1 MQQNR
6 VRCFSRQ
13 RSNKNFSSNT
23 CSSRYPRNSASTRQR
38 GAVNLAVSLLIAL
51 VVSAGLYAWE
61 VWFARPAMVFAGV
74 PKVVD
79 GDLTRWQ
86 RILRSDAY
94 VVGYSEWLGNPLW
107 ASYEVRPRPEPM
119 RQLPRPS
126 GFDEDWR
133 TLRCLTQIACVDH
146 QSYTNSGFDRGHMAP
161 NHLIATRYGR
171 EAQHQTFLM
180 TNITPQKP
188 TLNQGSWQQLEAL
201 IEDELASRHGSF
213 RVITGPVFGPDPAR
227 IGGLLGVAV
236 PEAFYKI
243 LVREPT
249 AADEAPKVLAFL
261 FPQHTPKR
269 ADLSALLVAVDQI
282 EARVGLDFFPELD
295 DAVEDRI
302 EAEIRPGDWE
312 LESALALQASNR

>member
-1 MQQNR
+1 MKQISTMG
-6 VRCFSRQ
+6 SRSVSQ
-13 RSNKNFSSNT
+13 HGSSQ
-23 CSSRYPRNSASTRQR
+23 RQR
-38 GAVNLAVSLLIAL
+38 GAANLAISLVIATVL
-51 VVSAGLYAWE
+51 GAGLYAWE
-61 VWFARPAMVFAGV
+61 VWFARPAMVYAGV
-74 PKVVD
+74 PKVID

-94 VVGYSEWLGNPLW
+94 LVGYSEWLGNPLW
-107 ASYEVRPRPEPM
+107 VSYAVQPRPENL
-119 RQLPRPS
+119 RRLPRPS

-146 QSYTNSGFDRGHMAP
+146 RSYTNSGFDRGHMAP

-188 TLNQGSWQQLEAL
+188 SLNQGSWQQLEAL

-213 RVITGPVFGPDPAR
+213 RVITGPIFGPDPAR
-227 IGGLLGVAV
+227 IGGPLGVAV

-249 AADEAPKVLAFL
+249 TANEAPKVLAFL
-261 FPQHTPKR
+261 FPQDTPKH
-269 ADLSALLVAVDQI
+269 ADLRTLLVDIDEI
-282 EARVGLDFFPELD
+282 EARVGLDFFPELND
-295 DAVEDRI
+295 EIERRI
-302 EAEIRPGDWE
+302 EAEIQPGDW
-312 LESALALQASNR
+312 ALDAALGKRTANR